1 MGIALTAVEATGY
14 IDEKNHL
21 QLDSILPIAG
31 SKRVKIIVLFPAEDE
46 WTEDEWLYAAARN
59 PAFEF
64 LADSREDIYS
74 VNDGKPIETAIQA

>member
-1 MGIALTAVEATGY
+1 MGIAFTAVETTGY

-21 QLDSILPIAG
+21 ELDSILPIHG
-31 SKRVKIIVLFPAEDE
+31 PKRVKILILFPPEDE

-59 PAFEF
+59 PAFDF

-74 VNDGKPIETAIQA
+74 INDGKPIEATT